1 MIDIIFMQI
10 VVISHKVLY
19 RTIKLVKIFC
29 FKLFKIN
36 LNIFLKTIIFDIC
49 NYVLIELLYYILI
62 ENDIGNYLNVYA
74 IVKEDF

>member
-1 MIDIIFMQI
+1 MQI